1 MTHRDRMAYTLFS
14 AAGAGF
20 VLGFGPSPL
29 LRLAAAAVIVY
40 LFLAVP

>member
-1 MTHRDRMAYTLFS
+1 MTHRDRTFYTLFS

-20 VLGFGPSPL
+20 VLGYGTLP

>member
-1 MTHRDRMAYTLFS
+1 MTHRDRTLYTLFS

-20 VLGFGPSPL
+20 VLGYGAMPL
-29 LRLAAAAVIVY
+29 RVAAAVIIVY